1 MDKFIA
7 AMSWYVGRDKS
18 DPEYVSAPFYYS
30 NVSPWFDRLSLDN
43 QERGHTV
50 VYVYSTPGYGRRG
63 SGHYLRCDAAGRAR
77 AASGNQEGVGPR
89 VMPWTLEDRLRTEEY
104 IAQALQ
110 YIAMQERRIEELKRE
125 GHGTDNA
132 EELLRSLRQTWR
144 SSRDTCSP
152 LKLISNDF

>member
-1 MDKFIA
+1 
-7 AMSWYVGRDKS
+7 
-18 DPEYVSAPFYYS
+18 
-30 NVSPWFDRLSLDN
+30 
-43 QERGHTV
+43 
-50 VYVYSTPGYGRRG
+50 
-63 SGHYLRCDAAGRAR
+63 
-77 AASGNQEGVGPR
+77 
-89 VMPWTLEDRLRTEEY
+89 MPWTLEDRLRTEEY